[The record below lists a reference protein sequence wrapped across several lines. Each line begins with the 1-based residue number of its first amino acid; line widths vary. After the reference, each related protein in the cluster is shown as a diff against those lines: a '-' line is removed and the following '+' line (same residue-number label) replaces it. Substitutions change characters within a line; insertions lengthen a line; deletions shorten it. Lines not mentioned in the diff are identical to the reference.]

1 MTLAFVANFDAE
13 LELADPAYRPST
25 RMVQSLLGRAEAFAA
40 QLGADVVAL
49 VPGRPLGRH
58 PLQGMLQEMPGVCWC
73 PTPRALELLA
83 ACGARVPP
91 TPPLAVLQRVNHRAF
106 ASALGS
112 TPPSG
117 ALWGALP
124 GARFVHTLDDLRAQ
138 LASLPAER
146 EVLLKRPFGF
156 AGRGRKRLPRPDA
169 LCGPALVWAEASM
182 LGYGCGLMVEPFV
195 EVLADVAVHGVV
207 WRGGGHLLGAP
218 TLQTID
224 PTGAWL
230 GSRPAAAA
238 DLATAEQATILAT
251 GGRVALALAEA
262 GYFGPFGI
270 DGYRWRDATGATRF
284 HPLSEINAR
293 LSMGW
298 CVGMGSSA
306 RRSLVEE
313 A

>member
-1 MTLAFVANFDAE
+1 MTIAFVANLDAE
-13 LELADPAYRPST
+13 LELVDPDHRPST
-25 RMVQSLLGRAEAFAA
+25 RMVANVVARAAAFAA
-40 QLGADVVAL
+40 QLGTDVVTLA
-49 VPGRPLGRH
+49 PGRPLGRAAM
-58 PLQGMLQEMPGVCWC
+58 QGSPGVCWC

-83 ACGARVPP
+83 AAEARTPP
-91 TPPLAVLQRVNHRAF
+91 APPLAVLQRVNHRAF

-112 TPPSG
+112 TLPS
-117 ALWGALP
+117 GALP
-124 GARFVHTLDDLRAQ
+124 GARFVQTLDELRAH
-138 LASLPAER
+138 LATLPSDR

-169 LCGPALVWAEASM
+169 LGGPALVWAEASM
-182 LGYGCGLMVEPFV
+182 LGYGCGLVVEPFV
-195 EVLADVAVHGVV
+195 EILTNVALHGVLS
-207 WRGGGHLLGAP
+207 RDGGHVLGAP
-218 TLQTID
+218 TRQTID
-224 PTGAWL
+224 PMGAWL
-230 GSRPAAAA
+230 GSRLAAPA
-238 DLATAEQATILAT
+238 DLTRAEHAVILDT
-251 GGRVALALAEA
+251 GRRVALALADA

-270 DGYRWRDATGATRF
+270 DGYRWRDATGATHF

>member
-13 LELADPAYRPST
+13 LELADPAYRPSA
-25 RMVQSLLGRAEAFAA
+25 RMVASLLGRAEAFAA

-49 VPGRPLGRH
+49 VPGRALRRTPSQRM
-58 PLQGMLQEMPGVCWC
+58 LQGVPGVCWC
-73 PTPRALELLA
+73 PTPHALELLA

-91 TPPLAVLQRVNHRAF
+91 APPLAVLQRVNHRAF
-106 ASALGS
+106 ASALES
-112 TPPSG
+112 TLPSG
-117 ALWGALP
+117 ASAGALP
-124 GARFVHTLDDLRAQ
+124 GARFVQTLDDLRAQ

-156 AGRGRKRLPRPDA
+156 AGRGRKRLPRADA
-169 LCGPALVWAEASM
+169 LHGPALVWAEASM

-195 EVLADVAVHGVV
+195 EVLADVALHGIVR
-207 WRGGGHLLGAP
+207 RGGGHVLGAP
-218 TLQTID
+218 TRQTID
-224 PTGAWL
+224 PAGAWL
-230 GSRPAAAA
+230 SSRPAAGA
-238 DLATAEQATILAT
+238 DLTTAEQAAMLET
-251 GGRVALALAEA
+251 GAHVALALAEA

-270 DGYRWRDATGATRF
+270 DGYRWRDATGAPRF

-306 RRSLVEE
+306 RRDLVEE